1 MATIEQ
7 RIYDG
12 DQARQV
18 LENEAFTAA
27 FADTRQEI
35 IDQWKNAPARDQEG
49 REKLWQL
56 LKLTDRLE
64 AHLRTSMETGTMA
77 KLDLKHRQSLLEKAR
92 SAIGL
97 TS

>member
-1 MATIEQ
+1 MATLEK

-12 DQARQV
+12 DQARLV

-27 FADTRQEI
+27 MADLRQEI
-35 IDQWKNAPARDQEG
+35 MEQWKNAPARDHEG
-49 REKLWQL
+49 RESLWALYKLSE
-56 LKLTDRLE
+56 KFE
-64 AHLRTSMETGTMA
+64 AHLTTSLETGVMA